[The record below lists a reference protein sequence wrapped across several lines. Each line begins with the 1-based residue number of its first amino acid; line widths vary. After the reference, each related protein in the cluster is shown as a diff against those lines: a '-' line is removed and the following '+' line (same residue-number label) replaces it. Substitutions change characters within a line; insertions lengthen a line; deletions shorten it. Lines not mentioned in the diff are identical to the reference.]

1 MGRHVQRIPEH
12 CGCMGNYLAH
22 KNVVGNLCSA
32 KPSPTLIGRVALN
45 KQNIESYAQFDR
57 REYAAHLYGTLRY
70 SSVDGEDGI
79 QCGLRM
85 ISSSR

>member
-1 MGRHVQRIPEH
+1 MGD
-12 CGCMGNYLAH
+12 YLAH
-22 KNVVGNLCSA
+22 ENAIGNLCSA
-32 KPSPTLIGRVALN
+32 KLSSTLIGRAALN

-79 QCGLRM
+79 QCELRM

>member
-1 MGRHVQRIPEH
+1 MGD
-12 CGCMGNYLAH
+12 YLAH
-22 KNVVGNLCSA
+22 ENAIGNLWSA

-45 KQNIESYAQFDR
+45 KQNIELYAQFDH

-70 SSVDGEDGI
+70 SSVEEEDGI
-79 QCGLRM
+79 QCGLRI

>member
-1 MGRHVQRIPEH
+1 MQRIPEH
-12 CGCMGNYLAH
+12 YRCIGDYLAH
-22 KNVVGNLCSA
+22 ENVMGILCSG
-32 KPSPTLIGRVALN
+32 KLSPIPIGRAALN
-45 KQNIESYAQFDR
+45 KQNVESYAQFDR

-70 SSVDGEDGI
+70 SSVDEEDGI

>member
-1 MGRHVQRIPEH
+1 MGD
-12 CGCMGNYLAH
+12 YLAH
-22 KNVVGNLCSA
+22 ENAIGNLCNA

-70 SSVDGEDGI
+70 SRVDEEDGI
-79 QCGLRM
+79 QCGLRI

>member
-1 MGRHVQRIPEH
+1 MGRHVQRIPE
-12 CGCMGNYLAH
+12 CCVCVGEYLAH
-22 KNVVGNLCSA
+22 ENVVGNLCSA
-32 KPSPTLIGRVALN
+32 KLSPILIGRAALN

-70 SSVDGEDGI
+70 SSVNGEDGI

-85 ISSSR
+85 VSSSR